1 MNLSFVQ
8 GLVLAGIIQGVVF
21 SGIVFFSKKYKE
33 RCLKFLGALIL
44 TFTYSNIQYLL
55 PEIGAISLGGMY
67 IYLFLP
73 VALLAPPLLY
83 AYVRT
88 YLLPHKELSMGEK
101 AWFAPFIIFL
111 ILTLIFRI
119 ARITGYE
126 NDSFY
131 SFFNLALNLQELL
144 GLVLMIVLSSICFY
158 KVNTFLKSNNLKR
171 SSTIKQNLGWLKI
184 TLVLLFITTLL
195 WGYAAISNIFFA
207 GFNPVLFYGLW
218 LGMSFLIYWLGYV
231 GVYKLGILK
240 ERQQI
245 HSYRQKNKTNKG
257 GEVAKNPKLAMLHH
271 LMVHERIFLNP
282 NISLNAVAE
291 RLDLSPSHLSH
302 VLNNELQT
310 NFTNYINQYRVTE
323 AKLLL
328 KNPTFSKYTITAIG
342 LESGF
347 NSKSAFY
354 RVFRELTGK
363 TPAAFKKKDV

>member
-8 GLVLAGIIQGVVF
+8 GLVLAGIVQGVVF

-55 PEIGAISLGGMY
+55 PEIGAISLGDMY
-67 IYLFLP
+67 VYLFLP
-73 VALLAPPLLY
+73 VATLAPPLLY
-83 AYVRT
+83 TYVRT
-88 YLLPHKELSMGEK
+88 YLLPHKALSTGEK

-111 ILTLIFRI
+111 ILTLIFRF
-119 ARITGYE
+119 ARISRYE

-131 SFFNLALNLQELL
+131 RFFNVALNLQELL
-144 GLVLMIVLSSICFY
+144 GIVLMIVLSCICFY
-158 KVNTFLKSNNLKR
+158 KVNAFLKSHNTKG
-171 SSTIKQNLGWLKI
+171 SVMIKQNLDWLKI
-184 TLVLLFITTLL
+184 TLVLLFITTML
-195 WGYAAISNIFFA
+195 WGYAAINNIFFA

-245 HSYRQKNKTNKG
+245 HSYRQKKG
-257 GEVAKNPKLAMLHH
+257 SKMKDRVAKNPKLEMLHN
-271 LMVHERIFLNP
+271 LMEHDRIFLNP
-282 NISLNAVAE
+282 TISLNAVAE

-310 NFTNYINQYRVTE
+310 NFTNYINQYRVAE

-328 KNPTFSKYTITAIG
+328 KNPTFSKYTTAAIG

-363 TPAAFKKKDV
+363 SPAAFKKKEV